1 MLLASQK
8 LPLHLKKKII
18 PSLCL
23 WARGEREF
31 PFPGNTSIKFSFP
44 SHWKIPFP
52 FTSRNPGMQFL
63 ISHPVPGKRNFQ
75 PGIRT
80 GNATILYS
88 LVLHTSYMWN
98 LPMVSMTTSTILFS
112 ESKKWNNLKQVRTK
126 LLRERQVQSSN
137 GVGGL
142 TNHGGTSIQQWDPLF
157 ISFLLI
163 FINID
168 PISERRIWHV

>member
-1 MLLASQK
+1 MILASQK
-8 LPLHLKKKII
+8 LPLHLKKKFIL
-18 PSLCL
+18 SLCL

-63 ISHPVPGKRNFQ
+63 ISHPVPRKRNFQ

-80 GNATILYS
+80 GHATILYS

-112 ESKKWNNLKQVRTK
+112 ESKQCWINLNQILNWAYSFFIIPVSRHS
-126 LLRERQVQSSN
+126 RESQPQISLPVEKF
-137 GVGGL
+137 
-142 TNHGGTSIQQWDPLF
+142 LF
-157 ISFLLI
+157 AFLPEKRECNLLI
-163 FINID
+163 PVPF
-168 PISERRIWHV
+168 P